1 MIEPLTKLEFEPEL
15 IKDTGIYKM
24 VGKVAAIFAD
34 QTDRVLMDAIIRE
47 AKASGITE
55 LYVLNKDFIISAIRE
70 KMEREAKKEE

>member
-1 MIEPLTKLEFEPEL
+1 
-15 IKDTGIYKM
+15 
-24 VGKVAAIFAD
+24 
-34 QTDRVLMDAIIRE
+34 MDAIIRE